1 MKIQPKKVD
10 LLKLQLNAE
19 QGFVLS
25 RLTGPM
31 TLEELAGQSGLTEEK
46 LLRALEALARE
57 GAIEVDPPFATDE
70 SAPTPT
76 SERATPTSER
86 ATPTS
91 ERAPP
96 SSRGRAA
103 AAPAPSA
110 GRLEAAAPASASGRA
125 SSAPSR
131 PSAVPGVVRPPLPGT
146 GKRAPSALPPQPSAT
161 HAARPSA
168 PVPLPRPVPQARP
181 SAPVALGP
189 AEMLDFNLDM
199 PAPTPAVQPPPSSSP
214 GPAAA
219 PASGTTELSRD
230 VSATGPSLT
239 IYGRTDVGV
248 VRTNNEDAFAVIDL
262 EGGVVVEVTQQ
273 AAVEGSPR
281 GVALVVS
288 DGMGGENAGEVASA
302 IVIEAVREHLHG
314 SFDPTDPADSLRRA
328 LDHANAKVQAGAQE
342 PGREGMGATVIALHV
357 SGTTAYTAEIGD
369 SRAYLFRQG
378 KLHLMSKDQTQVQL
392 LLDQGLLTPDAVK
405 TSRAKN
411 VVLQAIGKLPEL
423 VVAQRR
429 LELRRGDR
437 LLLCSDGLTG
447 HVTDAEIAG
456 FLWGDRLDEACDE
469 MIEKAKERGGKD
481 NITVIVAE
489 VDGPAPSAA
498 AGETVE
504 QTLTTL
510 RAFEVG

>member
-1 MKIQPKKVD
+1 LKIQPKKVD

-25 RLTGPM
+25 RITGPM
-31 TLEELAGQSGLTEEK
+31 TLSELAAQSGLPEPK
-46 LLRALEALARE
+46 LLLALEALARE
-57 GAIEVDPPFATDE
+57 GAVDVDPPFPSAE
-70 SAPTPT
+70 SPPPSAPDV
-76 SERATPTSER
+76 
-86 ATPTS
+86 
-91 ERAPP
+91 APP

-103 AAPAPSA
+103 AGAASA
-110 GRLEAAAPASASGRA
+110 GRLEAAAPASAPGRA

-131 PSAVPGVVRPPLPGT
+131 PSAPVPGVVRPPLPGT
-146 GKRAPSALPPQPSAT
+146 GKRAPSALPPQSPHA
-161 HAARPSA
+161 AARPSA
-168 PVPLPRPVPQARP
+168 PVPLPRPRP
-181 SAPVALGP
+181 SSPVALGP

-199 PAPTPAVQPPPSSSP
+199 PAPAPAVQPPPSSSP
-214 GPAAA
+214 APAAA

-230 VSATGPSLT
+230 TSAVGPSLT
-239 IYGRTDVGV
+239 VYGRTDVGV

-262 EGGVVVEVTQQ
+262 EGGVVVEVGEQ
-273 AAVEGSPR
+273 AAVEGSAR
-281 GVALVVS
+281 GVVLVVS

-302 IVIEAVREHLHG
+302 IVIESVREHLQG
-314 SFDPTDPADSLRRA
+314 SYDPADPADSLRRA
-328 LDHANAKVQAGAQE
+328 LDHANVKVQAGAGE

-357 SGTTAYTAEIGD
+357 GGTTAYTAEIGD

-489 VDGPAPSAA
+489 VDGPAPPAA
-498 AGETVE
+498 PGEAVE